1 MDEEK
6 GLLAMHREMLV
17 EVNEVIMKQ
26 HNVAIEQVTARQ
38 HSAHG
43 LVERRMMVFGEQMG
57 KLDIRQAN
65 VTKTEASN
73 YMRIIAARLN
83 AKPYGIRF
91 IAKSDIGPLNSAQD
105 LPMEVISPNHWKI
118 SHRTKSPNAAFVHLP
133 GSLKDHQLE
142 VSTQLKMLADF
153 YDNKMLPSLLL
164 DVDRKRTVTDTPL
177 MINSIVM
184 FWPTGNDS
192 TKPKWSQPKFARVI
206 ALETGTDGRQRKAK
220 ISYTNADQ
228 LKIDANGQLT
238 GGPTHESS
246 RSIDQLIPIDDAS
259 QIRSVQTMLEK
270 AHLTATKPD
279 SNHPAFPPPF
289 QHIINSVPTEL
300 RNDEEVEG
308 NNEDQNKADLIE
320 EDIDTTDDED
330 EKEASKDP
338 TYKYR
343 ATIDNNNRRVTR
355 SNKNPATPH
364 CSLITNT
371 TNSS

>member
-1 MDEEK
+1 
-6 GLLAMHREMLV
+6 
-17 EVNEVIMKQ
+17 
-26 HNVAIEQVTARQ
+26 
-38 HSAHG
+38 
-43 LVERRMMVFGEQMG
+43 
-57 KLDIRQAN
+57 
-65 VTKTEASN
+65 
-73 YMRIIAARLN
+73 MRIIAARLN

-220 ISYTNADQ
+220 ISY
-228 LKIDANGQLT
+228 
-238 GGPTHESS
+238 
-246 RSIDQLIPIDDAS
+246 
-259 QIRSVQTMLEK
+259 
-270 AHLTATKPD
+270 
-279 SNHPAFPPPF
+279 
-289 QHIINSVPTEL
+289 NSKLMQMV
-300 RNDEEVEG
+300 
-308 NNEDQNKADLIE
+308 
-320 EDIDTTDDED
+320 
-330 EKEASKDP
+330 S
-338 TYKYR
+338 
-343 ATIDNNNRRVTR
+343 
-355 SNKNPATPH
+355 
-364 CSLITNT
+364 
-371 TNSS
+371 